1 MTPRTEVSSPLPAEN
16 RLDLVSILSI
26 INAVM
31 FNIGDSQRQAVS
43 RLGRASARRRRSDAG
58 RSRLAPEVLK
68 ELRLAALRQ
77 DSPSMAGLQR
87 RVSDICG
94 ALGIRPPCRASLYNT
109 LSRIEGHRYSIALLP
124 THAAAALYNLAPT
137 GEVPGHQLA
146 FHCFNYGSLPAI
158 SYAASLP
165 WLDLYQAARLRGWRP
180 RSRGLLR
187 AVMRDR
193 RIR

>member
-1 MTPRTEVSSPLPAEN
+1 MVDVR
-16 RLDLVSILSI
+16 
-26 INAVM
+26 
-31 FNIGDSQRQAVS
+31 
-43 RLGRASARRRRSDAG
+43 
-58 RSRLAPEVLK
+58 
-68 ELRLAALRQ
+68 
-77 DSPSMAGLQR
+77 R
-87 RVSDICG
+87 RVSDACG
-94 ALGIRPPCRASLYNT
+94 ALGIRPPSRASLYNT
-109 LSRIEGHRYSIALLP
+109 LPRIEGHRYSIALLP
-124 THAAAALYNLAPT
+124 GHVAATLYNLAPA

-165 WLDLYQAARLRGWRP
+165 WLDLFQAARLRGWRP